1 MAEKL
6 YVAQAGYVQFD
17 PQERDANGQKV
28 VDFTIKCIGKPVN
41 VRVTLWPEL
50 EAGFGVQ
57 KGDFVGVEGTFT
69 QSTYQDAEGTQKT
82 SNNINAYHLNIN
94 GARIE
99 RKERDVVS
107 TESTDAAD
115 LPF

>member
-1 MAEKL
+1 MPDRL

-17 PQERDANGQKV
+17 PQERDANGQKL

-50 EAGFGVQ
+50 KAGWGVK

-69 QSTYQDAEGTQKT
+69 TSTYQDNEGTQKT
-82 SNNINAYHLNIN
+82 SNQINAYHLNIN
-94 GARIE
+94 GVRIE
-99 RKERDVVS
+99 REERDVAT
-107 TESTDAAD
+107 TEATSSDD